1 MKQLFRNTISK
12 ATLRNRLLTLFISL
26 IVISIVLV
34 GTVTYIQAKNLTMN
48 TVEDRLNRETELIG
62 YIAENLHFLYV
73 SDYDYYM
80 QQLNANIRTQ
90 QNELEE
96 DGIQSQFFYIA
107 DNNAIPFTASE
118 DALPTISDR
127 LVTEISEKEN
137 GQFTKEI
144 NGEPYT
150 ISFQQMEEIGG
161 IYVLLVPNDSFM
173 APITSMG
180 YFIISI
186 IIASIVISTILI
198 TLFVRT
204 LTKPLTILR
213 NTMRQVREG
222 NLQPAPKPKT
232 TLPEIIS
239 LHKSYNAMI
248 HQMRTMLNELNNTT
262 IELDQTGED
271 LKLSSDSALQSSHD
285 LTEAINVV
293 KLGAEQTASSS
304 ENSVSSSFAMKN
316 KTEIMMKNMDNVFAK
331 SKSMS
336 LSATNGEKNI
346 TNLITTIKEFE
357 KDFNHLTKTIQQVNE
372 YALSISKLVGLI
384 EGIAKQT
391 KLLSLNASIEAA
403 RAGEAGKGFSVVAN
417 EVGKLAEQSNAA
429 ANEITI
435 AIENMEEI
443 TNHATIE
450 FKQMHEKTNSNLT
463 MANDSKASFD
473 ILMQEIT
480 GTNNQLLETQG
491 ELLELKEELPKLE
504 RSAEDFA
511 SISQET
517 LASSEEMLI
526 SSEHQ
531 YKQTENTHTIGLKL
545 IDISSSLS
553 TIAKQFKVEKL
564 N

>member
-1 MKQLFRNTISK
+1 MKKL
-12 ATLRNRLLTLFISL
+12 TLRNRLLILFITL

-34 GTVTYIQAKNLTMN
+34 GAITYIQAKNLTMN
-48 TVEDRLNRETELIG
+48 TVEDRLTRETQLMG

-90 QNELEE
+90 QNELEA

-107 DNNAIPFTASE
+107 ENNAIPFSVSE
-118 DALPTISDR
+118 DSLPPIPDQ
-127 LVTEISEKEN
+127 LIIEITEKEN
-137 GQFTKEI
+137 SQITKTIDDES
-144 NGEPYT
+144 YT

-180 YFIISI
+180 YLIISI
-186 IIASIVISTILI
+186 IIGSIVISTILI

-204 LTKPLTILR
+204 LTKPLTVLQ

-222 NLQPAPKPKT
+222 NLQSAPKPKT

-248 HQMRTMLNELNNTT
+248 HQMRTMLNKLNNTT
-262 IELDQTGED
+262 IELNQTGEE
-271 LKLSSDSALQSSHD
+271 LKVSSNSALESSHD
-285 LTEAINVV
+285 LTEAINAV
-293 KLGAEQTASSS
+293 KLGAEQSASSS
-304 ENSVSSSFAMKN
+304 ENNVSSSSTMKN
-316 KTEIMMKNMDNVFAK
+316 KTEIMMENMDNVVAK
-331 SKSMS
+331 SKSMN
-336 LSATNGEKNI
+336 LSAKNGERNI
-346 TNLITTIKEFE
+346 SNVITTIQESE
-357 KDFNHLTKTIQQVNE
+357 KDFSQLAKTIQQVNA

-384 EGIAKQT
+384 QNIAKQT

-403 RAGEAGKGFSVVAN
+403 RAGDAGRGFSVVAN
-417 EVGKLAEQSNAA
+417 EVGKLAEQSSVA
-429 ANEITI
+429 ANEITD
-435 AIENMEEI
+435 AISNMEDI

-450 FKQMHEKTNSNLT
+450 FKQMHMKTSTNLT
-463 MANDSKASFD
+463 LANDSKTSFD
-473 ILMQEIT
+473 ILMQEIA
-480 GTNNQLLETQG
+480 GTSNQLLETQE
-491 ELLELKEELPKLE
+491 ELQELKEELPKLE
-504 RSAEDFA
+504 SSAEDFA

-531 YKQTENTHTIGLKL
+531 YKQTENTNNIGLKL
-545 IDISSSLS
+545 IGISNSLS
-553 TIAKQFKVEKL
+553 TIAKQFKVD
-564 N
+564 